1 MRQFICIIN
10 IGEYKDIFT
19 LLSDDIAKVAYI
31 IKNVYVFNHLDE
43 DDLAEFNNM
52 SYIEKMHNGF
62 IKVYDTQSINTDTD
76 KMDDILDKIQ
86 IKQFSVN
93 IPSIVKQ
100 LVVSLSYKIIYHDD
114 KTIIQRYEEIYTG
127 GINQWSMRRELPDY
141 DKKENLFKL
150 NDKVRI
156 KGYDK
161 IYSVFEAPV
170 QEFNDIWW
178 TNKYTIYSY
187 EDDLEIEV
195 HESELEKA

>member
-10 IGEYKDIFT
+10 IREYRDIFT
-19 LLSDDIAKVAYI
+19 LLSDDIEKVADM
-31 IKNVYVFNHLDE
+31 IKDIYVFNHLDE
-43 DDLAEFNNM
+43 DELDEFNKM
-52 SYIEKMHNGF
+52 SYVEKMHNGF

-76 KMDDILDKIQ
+76 KMDDVLNQIQ
-86 IKQFSVN
+86 IKQFSNN
-93 IPSIVKQ
+93 IPNMVKQ

-127 GINQWSMRRELPDY
+127 GTNQWSMRRELPDY

>member
-43 DDLAEFNNM
+43 DELDEFNKM
-52 SYIEKMHNGF
+52 SYVEKMHNGF

-93 IPSIVKQ
+93 IPNMVKQ

-127 GINQWSMRRELPDY
+127 GTNQWSMRRELSDY